1 MQTFL
6 IDTATGTWYNAA
18 GGRFLFGSPTIPAG
32 ARDEIRI
39 ILVTGRAAQYDN
51 APTPEEAWPRDTTYG
66 DCSAVLTVDADFLHR
81 QRGELSSAVTAGA
94 ESLTITIPDLIPTA
108 LPQKGNIRLFDNSGT
123 AESVAYDGFTV
134 TGNEAVFNLT
144 ASPAREY
151 AAGATGDAPQLPYCF
166 AEMSESKSE
175 PGNGLFVFDLV
186 ADSTRLRAEMAQL
199 NRSALPVAG
208 LEFLLMQQDH
218 PAQSFLLTSFRLT
231 NTLHAWEGDAPPE
244 PEFVS
249 KQLPELVEDMLP
261 AVVEDKLPAVVEDML
276 PAVVED
282 QLPQI
287 LEEQRA
293 KIVKDV
299 LAALPTWD
307 GGAY

>member
-18 GGRFLFGSPTIPAG
+18 GGRFLAGSPTIPAG

-51 APTPEEAWPRDTTYG
+51 APTPEEAWPRDTSYG

-94 ESLTITIPDLIPTA
+94 ESLTVTIPDLIPTA
-108 LPQKGNIRLFDNSGT
+108 LPQKGNIRLFDGSGT
-123 AESVAYDGFTV
+123 VESVAYDGFTV
-134 TGNEAVFNLT
+134 TRNEAVFSLT
-144 ASPAREY
+144 TPPVGEY
-151 AAGATGDAPQLPYCF
+151 AAGAAADAPQLPYCF
-166 AEMSESKSE
+166 AAMSGSKSE
-175 PGNGLFVFDLV
+175 PGNGLFVFDFV
-186 ADSTRLRAEMAQL
+186 ADSSRLRAEMAQL
-199 NRSALPVAG
+199 NKSALPVAG
-208 LEFLLMQQDH
+208 LEFLLMQQDR

-261 AVVEDKLPAVVEDML
+261 AVVEDML

-287 LEEQRA
+287 LEEQRVG
-293 KIVKDV
+293 IVKDV